1 VSGYLLTGG
10 TGTVGSCILEHLLAR
25 GDRHVYLLVRA
36 DSDESAELRKLNLL
50 QAILGANGTEH
61 ADRVT
66 AIRGDTKL
74 PLLGMSQD
82 RYQRLLG
89 LCTHIIHS
97 AGLVRMNLS
106 LEEARDSAVGA
117 AESIIGLAR
126 ALQQSGQLQKVE
138 FVSTVGVGGRLKEVV
153 EDWIETPRA
162 FHNTYEQAKAE
173 AEIRVHAAVGEGL
186 PITVHR
192 PSMVV
197 GDSLTGRTTSFQVFY
212 HLCELLTGSR
222 SRGLLPSFG
231 GNTLDTIPVDY
242 VAKAIIW
249 SSGQKKTVGKVLHL
263 CSGPRHAIPIGDL
276 QRLVVAAFRDKG
288 IAVPRTRIIPRALF
302 RAQLVPL
309 GMFATEKMRRAI
321 KTVPIFLDYLA
332 SELAFRNEVTEK
344 LLDAQGIALPLATD
358 YMEKVLSYYLD
369 RRGRGE

>member
-1 VSGYLLTGG
+1 MSSYFLTGG
-10 TGTVGSCILEHLLAR
+10 TGTVGSCILEQLLAD

-36 DSDESAELRKLNLL
+36 DSDDSAEKRKLQLL
-50 QAILGANGTEH
+50 QTLMGAIGAQH

-74 PLLGMSQD
+74 PLFGMLQD
-82 RYQRLLG
+82 QYQRLVSV
-89 LCTHIIHS
+89 CTHVIHS
-97 AGLVRMNLS
+97 AGLVRMNLP

-117 AESIIGLAR
+117 AENIISLAR
-126 ALQQSGQLQKVE
+126 ELQRSGQLRKVE

-153 EDWIETPRA
+153 EDWIETPRG

-197 GDSLTGRTTSFQVFY
+197 GDSATGRTISFQVFY

-222 SRGLLPSFG
+222 SRGLLPSLAG
-231 GNTLDTIPVDY
+231 ATLDMIPVDY
-242 VAKAIIW
+242 VATAIIW
-249 SSGQKKTVGKVLHL
+249 SSGQKQTIGKILHL
-263 CSGPRHAIPIGDL
+263 CSGPHHAIPIGDL
-276 QRLVVAAFRDKG
+276 QRMVVATFRGRG
-288 IAVPRTRIIPRALF
+288 IAIPRTTIIPRALF
-302 RAQLVPL
+302 RAMLVPL
-309 GMFATEKMRRAI
+309 GMLATEKMRRAI

-332 SELAFRNEVTEK
+332 SELAFRNEATEK
-344 LLDAQGIALPLATD
+344 LLDAQGIAVPPASTYLD
-358 YMEKVLSYYLD
+358 KVLNYYLD
-369 RRGRGE
+369 RRGYRE